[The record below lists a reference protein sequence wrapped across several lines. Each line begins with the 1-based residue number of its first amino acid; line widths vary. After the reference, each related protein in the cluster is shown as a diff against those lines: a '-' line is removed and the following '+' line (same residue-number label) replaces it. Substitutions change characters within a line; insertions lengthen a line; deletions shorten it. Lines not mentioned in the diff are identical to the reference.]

1 MNVYFVKSRIYEKIG
16 LFLQDMLLKTR
27 LHEHLFQLLEK
38 RISLLTAQRTQMSH
52 DSTESGK
59 GSAGDKHEVGIA
71 MAQLEIEKI
80 DQQISLAQQQLSALK
95 RLDPNQVHEQVQSG
109 SLFQANGQVF
119 YCAVPL
125 GQIQIDGTN
134 VFCLS
139 PEAPIFQAIKG
150 KSIGETLQFNSKN
163 WTIEQLT

>member
-1 MNVYFVKSRIYEKIG
+1 
-16 LFLQDMLLKTR
+16 
-27 LHEHLFQLLEK
+27 
-38 RISLLTAQRTQMSH
+38 MSH

-163 WTIEQLT
+163 WTIELLA

>member
-1 MNVYFVKSRIYEKIG
+1 
-16 LFLQDMLLKTR
+16 MLLKTR
-27 LHEHLFQLLEK
+27 LHEHLFQLLEM
-38 RISLLTAQRTQMSH
+38 RISTLAAQRTQISH
-52 DSTESGK
+52 DSTASGK

-80 DQQISLAQQQLSALK
+80 DQQISLSQQQLSALK
-95 RLDPNQVHEQVQSG
+95 RIDPTQVHQQVQSG
-109 SLFQANGQVF
+109 SLFQANGQAF

-125 GQIQIDGTN
+125 GQIQIDGVN

-150 KSIGETLQFNSKN
+150 KSIGETLEFNSKN
-163 WTIEQLT
+163 WTIEQLQ

>member
-27 LHEHLFQLLEK
+27 LHEHLFQLLEA
-38 RISLLTAQRTQMSH
+38 RISTLSAQRTQMSH
-52 DSTESGK
+52 DSTASGK

-80 DQQISLAQQQLSALK
+80 DQQIALSQQQLSALK
-95 RLDPNQVHEQVQSG
+95 RIDPTQVHRQVQSG
-109 SLFQANGQVF
+109 SLFQANDQVF

-125 GQIQIDGTN
+125 GQIELDGSK

-139 PEAPIFQAIKG
+139 PEAPIFQALKG
-150 KSIGETLQFNSKN
+150 SSIGVTLLFNSKK
-163 WTIEQLT
+163 WTIEKLT